1 MHEMAIA
8 TELLEQVLRVAAE
21 HHATRVDEVQ
31 VEVGVMRQI
40 VPEALT
46 MAFAAAAEGTIAAG
60 ATLHIHEE
68 RAVAVC
74 CQCECMFLPEIDRF
88 VCPQCNRADARIISG
103 NDIVLT
109 SMTCETGDGSDS
121 ADALEHLEHA
131 GEGTQ
136 TA

>member
-31 VEVGVMRQI
+31 VEVGMMCQI

-46 MAFAAAAEGTIAAG
+46 LAFTAAAEGTIAAG
-60 ATLHIHEE
+60 ATLRIHEE

-88 VCPQCNRADARIISG
+88 ICPQCKRADARIISG
-103 NDIVLT
+103 NDIVLA
-109 SMTCETGDGSDS
+109 SMTCETDDGNEPVDPY
-121 ADALEHLEHA
+121 EHLQHA
-131 GEGTQ
+131 G
-136 TA
+136 